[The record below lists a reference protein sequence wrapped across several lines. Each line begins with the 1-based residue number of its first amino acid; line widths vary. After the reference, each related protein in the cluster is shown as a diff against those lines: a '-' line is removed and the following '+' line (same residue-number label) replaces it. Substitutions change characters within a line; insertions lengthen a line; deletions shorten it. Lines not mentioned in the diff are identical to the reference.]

1 MMRDVVLS
9 RLRIPRRA
17 RARRRGP
24 DLELVELGPHTPCVE
39 LSHALTPHFEGL
51 RRVRTRRRLRR
62 HRLYRR
68 LQADIE
74 RVLAGFEWDVSA
86 LPRARALADDAPLR
100 AVAWNVERGKRFA
113 ALMGVVQNEP
123 WLRDADLLLLTEV
136 DIGMGRSGNRNV
148 PREVARALDMGYVF
162 ANYHLVL
169 APGDSAEQEHG
180 EHNTLGL
187 HGAALLTRLPVR
199 RFWGLPLPE
208 FTDKFHALE
217 KRLGSKRALLVELE
231 LADGPLLVVVVHL
244 DPFAPP
250 RHRAAQLR
258 LVCEAIART
267 GIERVLLGGDLNTNT
282 YHLGSKAGLALDVL
296 HKLVRFGFDGTVRQY
311 MTPEQVFERRV
322 FAALA
327 QAGLRTEGFTDPTA
341 GTLHYDLN
349 DPELRDKSLAY
360 LPPRVLAWLERKLQ
374 PWGGCVP
381 MRIDHFA
388 GRGLSAVRALTLPR
402 ARHEG
407 QHVSDHA
414 PIVVEFRP

>member
-1 MMRDVVLS
+1 VALRLPRP
-9 RLRIPRRA
+9 RLRLRRRA
-17 RARRRGP
+17 AVSVCVRDPTSPRAS
-24 DLELVELGPHTPCVE
+24 LEHALGPHLDP
-39 LSHALTPHFEGL
+39 LG
-51 RRVRTRRRLRR
+51 RVRTRRRLRR
-62 HRLYRR
+62 HRLFR
-68 LQADIE
+68 LLRADID
-74 RVLAGFEWDVSA
+74 RVLDGFEWDLEGLPRPRA
-86 LPRARALADDAPLR
+86 LPAGAPLR

-113 ALMGVVQNEP
+113 ALMGVLSNEP

-148 PREVARALDMGYVF
+148 PREVAAALGMGYVF

-169 APGDSAEQEHG
+169 APGDSAERDHG
-180 EHNTLGL
+180 EGNRLGL

-199 RFWGLPLPE
+199 RFWGVGLPE
-208 FTDKFHALE
+208 FTDKFHSLE

-231 LADGPLLVVVVHL
+231 LPDGPLLVVVVHL

-250 RHRAAQLR
+250 KHRAAQLR
-258 LVCEAIART
+258 IVVDAITST

-282 YHLGSKAGLALDVL
+282 YHLGSKAGLALDIL

-360 LPPRVLAWLERKLQ
+360 LPPRVLAWLERKLA

-388 GRGLSAVRALTLPR
+388 GRGLSAVRALTLPPTL
-402 ARHEG
+402 HEG
-407 QHVSDHA
+407 VRVSDHA
-414 PIVVEFRP
+414 PIVHEFRP